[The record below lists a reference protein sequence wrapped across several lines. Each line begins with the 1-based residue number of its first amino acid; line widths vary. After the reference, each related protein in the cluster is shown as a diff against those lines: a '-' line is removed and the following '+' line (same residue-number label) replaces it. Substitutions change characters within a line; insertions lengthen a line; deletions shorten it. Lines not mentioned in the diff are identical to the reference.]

1 MPAEG
6 QAWPIDDD
14 WRERVERALKFKGWS
29 RSELAR
35 RSGCGRSTITQLL
48 EPKYEIMQTPYVPA
62 IEMALGWSPRIP
74 ISLEPEADR
83 VLELFKSLDPMA
95 RARWIERGEALLDES
110 KRSDGGDDSKKH

>member
-14 WRERVERALKFKGWS
+14 WRERVERALGFKGWT

-48 EPKYEIMQTPYVPA
+48 DPKYKIMQSPYVPR
-62 IEMALGWSPRIP
+62 IEAALGWSPRIP
-74 ISLEPEADR
+74 IVLEPEAGE
-83 VLELFKSLDPMA
+83 VLELFKAMDALD
-95 RARWIERGEALLDES
+95 RVRWIERGKALLDES
-110 KRSDGGDDSKKH
+110 KPDGDSKKR